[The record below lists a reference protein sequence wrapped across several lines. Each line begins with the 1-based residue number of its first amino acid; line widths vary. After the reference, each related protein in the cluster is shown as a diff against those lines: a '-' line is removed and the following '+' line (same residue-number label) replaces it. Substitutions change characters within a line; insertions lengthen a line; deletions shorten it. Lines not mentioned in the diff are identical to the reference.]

1 MLIGVP
7 KEIKDHE
14 YRVGLTPDSVNE
26 VVLHGHEVLVESGA
40 GIGIGADDSEYEGA
54 GAVIVDRAET
64 LFERAEMVVKV
75 KEPQAGERALLR
87 EGQILFT
94 YLHLAPDP
102 EQTTD
107 LVKSNATCIAYET
120 VTSPSGGLP
129 LLAPM
134 SEVAG
139 RLSIQAAAH
148 ALERVQGGKGMLLG
162 GVPGVLP
169 AKVVIIGGGVVGT
182 HAAHISM
189 GMGADTWAID
199 RSSEAL
205 KALWR
210 QFGRPLDTVYSTR
223 TAIDRHVTDA
233 DVVIGS
239 VLIPGAAAPKLV
251 SADMIRRMKPGSVVV
266 DVAIDQG
273 GCFETSHPTTHS
285 DPTYIVDEVVHYCV
299 ANMPGAVPRTSTFA
313 LNNAT
318 LPHILKIADKG
329 CRTALIEDPHLRN
342 GLNVHAGEV
351 TCREVAEALGYPYRE
366 AADALGSSVPI
377 GEA

>member
-26 VVLHGHEVLVESGA
+26 VALHGHDVIVESGA
-40 GIGIGADDSEYEGA
+40 GAGIGAADADYAEVGA
-54 GAVIVDRAET
+54 TIAPDVGAV
-64 LFERAEMVVKV
+64 FERAEMIVKV
-75 KEPQAGERALLR
+75 KEPQPAERALLR
-87 EGQILFT
+87 AGQVLFT

-102 EQTTD
+102 GQTAD
-107 LVKSNATCIAYET
+107 LVASGAVCIAYET
-120 VTSPSGGLP
+120 VTSPAGGLP

-148 ALERVQGGKGMLLG
+148 ALERVNGGQGILLG

-182 HAAHISM
+182 HAAHIAM
-189 GMGADTWAID
+189 GMGADTWVID
-199 RSSEAL
+199 RSAEAL

-210 QFGRPLDTVYSTR
+210 QFGRPLDTLYSTR
-223 TAIDRHVTDA
+223 TAIDRHVTGA
-233 DVVIGS
+233 DVVIGG

-251 SADMIRRMKPGSVVV
+251 TADMIRRMKPGTVVV

-285 DPTYIVDEVVHYCV
+285 DPTFIVDDVVHYCV
-299 ANMPGAVPRTSTFA
+299 ANIPGAVPRTSTFA

-318 LPHILKIADKG
+318 LPHVLTLANKG
-329 CRTALIEDPHLRN
+329 YRRALLDDSHLRN

-351 TCREVAEALGYPYRE
+351 TCAEVARALGYEYRSPLE
-366 AADALGSSVPI
+366 ALAA
-377 GEA
+377 

>member
-26 VVLHGHEVLVESGA
+26 VVLHGHEVIVERGA
-40 GIGIGADDSEYEGA
+40 GEGIGAGDAEYAAVGA
-54 GAVIVDRAET
+54 AIAGGAAEI
-64 LFERAEMVVKV
+64 FERAEMIVKV
-75 KEPQAGERALLR
+75 KEPQAGERAMLR

-102 EQTTD
+102 AQTAD
-107 LVKSNATCIAYET
+107 LVKSKAVCIAYET
-120 VTSPSGGLP
+120 VTSPAGGLP

-148 ALERVQGGKGMLLG
+148 ALEKVNGGKGMLLG

-169 AKVVIIGGGVVGT
+169 AKVVVIGGGVVGT
-182 HAAHISM
+182 HAAHIAM
-189 GMGADTWAID
+189 GMGADTWVID
-199 RSSEAL
+199 RSPEAL

-223 TAIDRHVTDA
+223 TSIDRHVTDA
-233 DVVIGS
+233 DVVIGG

-251 SADMIRRMKPGSVVV
+251 TADMVRRMKPGSVVV

-273 GCFETSHPTTHS
+273 GCIETSHPTTHS
-285 DPTYIVDEVVHYCV
+285 DPTFIVDDVVHYCV

-318 LPHILKIADKG
+318 LPHVLALADKG
-329 CRTALIEDPHLRN
+329 YRQALTADPHLRN

-351 TCREVAEALGYPYRE
+351 TYREVAEALGYDYRAPME
-366 AADALGSSVPI
+366 AI
-377 GEA
+377 GA

>member
-7 KEIKDHE
+7 KETKDHE

-26 VVLHGHEVLVESGA
+26 AVLHGHEVLVESSA
-40 GIGIGADDSEYEGA
+40 GVGIGADDSEYEAA
-54 GAVIVDRAET
+54 GAAIAERAET
-64 LFERAEMVVKV
+64 LFERAEMIVKV
-75 KEPQAGERALLR
+75 KEPRAGERAMLR
-87 EGQILFT
+87 EGQVLFT

-102 EQTTD
+102 EQTAD
-107 LVKSNATCIAYET
+107 LVKSKATCIAYET

-139 RLSIQAAAH
+139 RLSLQAAAH
-148 ALERVQGGKGMLLG
+148 ALEKVHGGKGMLLG

-223 TAIDRHVTDA
+223 TAIDRHVADA

-285 DPTYIVDEVVHYCV
+285 DPTFIVDDIVHYCV

-318 LPHILKIADKG
+318 LPHVLKIADKG
-329 CRTALIEDPHLRN
+329 HRAALIDDPHLRN
-342 GLNVHAGEV
+342 GLNVHAGDV
-351 TCREVAEALGYPYRE
+351 TCKEVAEALGYPYRD
-366 AADALGSSVPI
+366 AADAL
-377 GEA
+377 AA

>member
-40 GIGIGADDSEYEGA
+40 GAGIGAADDEYTAVGA
-54 GAVIVDRAET
+54 TVAERAEAV
-64 LFERAEMVVKV
+64 FERAEMIVKV
-75 KEPQAGERALLR
+75 KEPQASERAMLR
-87 EGQILFT
+87 EGQVLFT

-102 EQTTD
+102 DQTAD
-107 LVKSNATCIAYET
+107 LVKSKAVCIAYET

-139 RLSIQAAAH
+139 RLSVQAAAH
-148 ALERVQGGKGMLLG
+148 TLEKINGGKGMLLG
-162 GVPGVLP
+162 GVPGVPP

-182 HAAHISM
+182 HAAHIAM

-199 RSSEAL
+199 RSAEAL

-223 TAIDRHVTDA
+223 TAIERHVVDA

-251 SADMIRRMKPGSVVV
+251 TADMVRRMQPGSVVV

-273 GCFETSHPTTHS
+273 GCLETSHPTTHS
-285 DPTYIVDEVVHYCV
+285 DPTFVVDDVVHYCV

-318 LPHILKIADKG
+318 LPHVLDLANKG
-329 CRTALIEDPHLRN
+329 YRRALGDDPHLRN

-351 TCREVAEALGYPYRE
+351 TCEQVADALGYPYRE
-366 AADALGSSVPI
+366 AGAAL
-377 GEA
+377 AA